1 MTASIL
7 NHPLISER
15 YFFPRPDSFERPFWV
30 DCGPVRLG
38 CYYHHQHPNAKTVV
52 HFHGNGEVVSDYLAD
67 FVPAID
73 RLGYNCFLAEYRGYG
88 MSTGRPALVEMLA
101 DVEQIIPAIGQPPE
115 KMVLFGRSVG
125 SIYALHGASCFPN
138 IAGLIIESGIAD
150 PLERLLLR
158 VHPQEVGAIDEQI
171 RVVVDRELNHQA
183 KLAKFKGAALI
194 MHTRHDGLVDVS
206 HAQRLYQWAPQ
217 PKTLKIFEQGSHND
231 ILFVNFA
238 EYFQTVQAF
247 MQGLPAYPATG

>member
-1 MTASIL
+1 MTESIL

-15 YFFPRPDSFERPFWV
+15 YFFPRSASFERPFWV

-38 CYYHHQHPNAKTVV
+38 CYYYKKHPQAKTVV

-88 MSTGRPALVEMLA
+88 MSTGRPALVSMLA
-101 DVEQIIPAIGQPPE
+101 DVEQIIAAIGQPPE
-115 KMVLFGRSVG
+115 KLVLFGRSIG
-125 SIYALHGASCFPN
+125 SIYALHGVSRFPN

-158 VHPQEVGAIDEQI
+158 VHPQEMGTTDEQI
-171 RVVVDRELNHQA
+171 RAAMVKELNHQT
-183 KLAKFKGAALI
+183 KLAQFKGASLM
-194 MHTRHDGLVDVS
+194 MHTRYDGLLDVS
-206 HAQRLYQWAPQ
+206 HAQRLHQWAPH
-217 PKTLKIFEQGSHND
+217 PKTLKIFAQGSHND
-231 ILFVNFA
+231 ILFVNFV

-247 MQGLPAYPATG
+247 MQDLSM

>member
-1 MTASIL
+1 LIESIL
-7 NHPLISER
+7 NHPLISEQ
-15 YFFPRPDSFERPFWV
+15 YFFPRPASFDRPFWV

-38 CYYHHQHPNAKTVV
+38 CYYHHKHPKAKTVV
-52 HFHGNGEVVSDYLAD
+52 HFHGNGEVVSDYLDD

-88 MSTGRPALVEMLA
+88 MSNGRPALIDMLV
-101 DVEQIIPAIGQPPE
+101 DVEQIISAIGQPPE
-115 KMVLFGRSVG
+115 KLVLFGRSVG
-125 SIYALHGASCFPN
+125 SLYALHGVSCFPN

-158 VHPQEVGAIDEQI
+158 VHSQEMGATDEQI
-171 RVVVDRELNHQA
+171 RAAMTKDLDHRA
-183 KLAKFKGAALI
+183 KLAKFKGASLI
-194 MHTRHDGLVDVS
+194 MHTRYDGLLDVS
-206 HAQRLYQWAPQ
+206 HAQRLHQWASQ
-217 PKTLKIFEQGSHND
+217 PKTLKIFAQGSHND

-247 MQGLPAYPATG
+247 MQGLSI